1 MYLLGFFRR
10 NEIAKKL
17 SLLGKWVWRFLV
29 PECLGNSPIFS
40 PKVCQPGHHVGSV
53 WDEAHLEA
61 KSQDLT
67 WRLSRDDSYHADLGA
82 SPCPCTL
89 S

>member
-17 SLLGKWVWRFLV
+17 GQRFGRFLV
-29 PECLGNSPIFS
+29 PERLGNFPFFS
-40 PKVCQPGHHVGSV
+40 PKFCQPGHHVGSL

-61 KSQDLT
+61 KVKI
-67 WRLSRDDSYHADLGA
+67 
-82 SPCPCTL
+82 
-89 S
+89 